1 MENVVVKDAILDK
14 KLNEWGYE
22 HKDYVAQG
30 ELTVEITLREYRDL
44 ITDKAKSQYKVDEV
58 LREKADRQ
66 AEIAELKSQIISLN
80 AVITNLKTSIT
91 GVSEANVYKAEDE

>member
-30 ELTVEITLREYRDL
+30 ELTVEITLREYREL
-44 ITDKAKSQYKVDEV
+44 IKDKAISQYRLDEA
-58 LREKADRQ
+58 LREKADHQ
-66 AEIAELKSQIISLN
+66 KEIAELTSQIISLN
-80 AVITNLKTSIT
+80 AVITNLKNSIT